1 MEDNSN
7 KDKNNLNDNDELYE
21 KAENDD
27 SINDD
32 NNDSKN
38 GSLEKSSDENDN
50 SESEK
55 EQKTQVIRQSYMPRF
70 KRMLSSK
77 LERIHENDEDNYSTN
92 KETKDNLD
100 DQDLIAV

>member
-7 KDKNNLNDNDELYE
+7 KDKKNLNDSDELYE
-21 KAENDD
+21 NADNDD

-38 GSLEKSSDENDN
+38 NNLEKSSDEEDD

-55 EQKTQVIRQSYMPRF
+55 ERKAQIIRQSYMPRF

-77 LERIHENDEDNYSTN
+77 LERIHENDKIITQQI
-92 KETKDNLD
+92 KKQKITWM
-100 DQDLIAV
+100 IRI